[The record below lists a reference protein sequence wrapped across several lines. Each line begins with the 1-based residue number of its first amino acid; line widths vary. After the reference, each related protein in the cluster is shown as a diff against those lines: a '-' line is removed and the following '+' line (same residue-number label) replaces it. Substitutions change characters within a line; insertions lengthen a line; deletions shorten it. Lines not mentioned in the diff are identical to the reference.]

1 MPALNA
7 DPSSATIV
15 RLNKVGKTYR
25 SDGRTLDVLRN
36 VSIGVPERQFI
47 SILGPSG
54 CGKST
59 LLMMLAGLEPISA
72 GTIEI
77 AGQPVRMPR
86 RDVGIIFQDP
96 TLLPWKSAL
105 ENVLFPI
112 EIFGLGRDEYKSRA
126 EALLDVVGL
135 ADAHGKRPRHLS
147 GGMRQRVAICRA
159 LIHEPKVLLMDE
171 PFSALDAITRDELNV
186 ALLDIWERYHQTA
199 FFVTHSI
206 REAVFLSDRVVV
218 LGRRP
223 GQVVAD
229 VMIPFERP
237 RDLGIGETLLFNE
250 ICGDL
255 RRAIADSHAALR
267 DGPARPQELQ

>member
-7 DPSSATIV
+7 DTSSATIV

-36 VSIGVPERQFI
+36 VSIEVPERQFI

-59 LLMMLAGLEPISA
+59 LLMMLAGLEPIST

-112 EIFGLGRDEYKSRA
+112 EIFGLARDEYQPRA
-126 EALLDVVGL
+126 EALLDLVGL
-135 ADAHGKRPRHLS
+135 ADAHAKRPRHLS
-147 GGMRQRVAICRA
+147 GGSRQR
-159 LIHEPKVLLMDE
+159 
-171 PFSALDAITRDELNV
+171 
-186 ALLDIWERYHQTA
+186 
-199 FFVTHSI
+199 
-206 REAVFLSDRVVV
+206 
-218 LGRRP
+218 
-223 GQVVAD
+223 
-229 VMIPFERP
+229 
-237 RDLGIGETLLFNE
+237 
-250 ICGDL
+250 
-255 RRAIADSHAALR
+255 
-267 DGPARPQELQ
+267 

>member
-1 MPALNA
+1 MLGLNTGTVA
-7 DPSSATIV
+7 KTIV
-15 RLNKVGKTYR
+15 RLNKVGKSYR
-25 SDGRTLDVLRN
+25 SEGLTSEVLRN
-36 VSIGVPERQFI
+36 VSIEVPERQFI

-59 LLMMLAGLEPISA
+59 MLMMLAGLEPVTT

-77 AGQPVRMPR
+77 AGQSVRAPR

-112 EIFGLGRDEYKSRA
+112 EIFGLACEHYRARA
-126 EALLDVVGL
+126 EALLELVGL
-135 ADAHGKRPRHLS
+135 ADARDKRPRRLS

-171 PFSALDAITRDELNV
+171 PFSALDAITRDELNMT
-186 ALLDIWERYHQTA
+186 LLDIWELHQQTA

-206 REAVFLSDRVVV
+206 REAVYLSDRVVV
-218 LGRRP
+218 LGRTP

-229 VMIPFERP
+229 VTIPFARP
-237 RDLGIGETLLFNE
+237 RDLDIGETVEFNE
-250 ICGDL
+250 ICSSL
-255 RRAIADSHAALR
+255 RHSIAESHAALR
-267 DGPARPQELQ
+267 TRSIQLRASK